1 MNHYTHYCDLQRR
14 VVSEPI
20 EDCFICTAIM
30 RRDNDIA
37 SLRAQLQEAQESAA
51 RAENAWKN
59 AEAELR
65 KNGIDGNGIV
75 DALIFGFNMVY
86 TSPAWGDDERSP
98 EGWKQ
103 KEAALRKEFSATVKK
118 AITLFMV
125 FLEFAK
131 ERLRVKD
138 DCLQVKVKEVAILRT
153 ALAAAEERADRAEK
167 RSQFNKDN
175 HLAAEKEIDR
185 LSAEL
190 STLRRTSVR
199 VDVLLR
205 LYENNLT
212 YESYMQMNDRNS
224 VEVKSA
230 AAKRTMDAVL
240 LRLTRRSTANTKGAD
255 STRRAE
261 DRK

>member
-1 MNHYTHYCDLQRR
+1 MSENVKPTTDVKRYVPFLEMNHRDVYSAVMYECIDGGYVRYEDYAALRTQLAAA
-14 VVSEPI
+14 I
-20 EDCFICTAIM
+20 ED
-30 RRDNDIA
+30 
-37 SLRAQLQEAQESAA
+37 SA

-103 KEAALRKEFSATVKK
+103 KEAALRREFSATVKK

-153 ALAAAEERADRAEK
+153 ALAAAEERY
-167 RSQFNKDN
+167 
-175 HLAAEKEIDR
+175 
-185 LSAEL
+185 AEL
-190 STLRRTSVR
+190 EKKYNDLTAFC
-199 VDVLLR
+199 VL
-205 LYENNLT
+205 
-212 YESYMQMNDRNS
+212 
-224 VEVKSA
+224 
-230 AAKRTMDAVL
+230 
-240 LRLTRRSTANTKGAD
+240 GG
-255 STRRAE
+255 
-261 DRK
+261 